1 MTQKIKPE
9 AVEISDSAK
18 MKIIAVGNS
27 LYGDDGV
34 GEAVLEALTNIPE
47 LENVDLIDGATDALG
62 LIDYFTDT
70 DHVIIIDAASMDKEP
85 GTVQVFNSDQVD
97 LMIKTDHLSLH
108 GISLAET
115 FEIAKLAEAL
125 PKKITIVGIEPEQ
138 LQVAAGLSKPVAKA
152 VPVVVS
158 KILELYQSPTF

>member
-1 MTQKIKPE
+1 MTQKIKSE

-34 GEAVLEALTNIPE
+34 GEAVLKALTDIPE

-70 DHVIIIDAASMDKEP
+70 DHVIIIDAARMDKEP
-85 GTVQVFNSDQVD
+85 GTVQVFNSDRVD

-115 FEIAKLAEAL
+115 FEIAKLAEAH

-158 KILELYQSPTF
+158 KILELYQSSTI

>member
-1 MTQKIKPE
+1 MTQKIKSE
-9 AVEISDSAK
+9 TIEISDSAK

-27 LYGDDGV
+27 LYGDDGI
-34 GEAVLEALTNIPE
+34 GEAVLKALTDIPE

-70 DHVIIIDAASMDKEP
+70 DHVIIIDAASMNKEP

-115 FEIAKLAEAL
+115 FEIAKLADEL
-125 PKKITIVGIEPEQ
+125 PKKITIIGIEPMQ
-138 LQVAAGLSKPVAKA
+138 LNVASGLSELVEQAIPVA
-152 VPVVVS
+152 VT
-158 KILELYQSPTF
+158 KIIEILQSSTL